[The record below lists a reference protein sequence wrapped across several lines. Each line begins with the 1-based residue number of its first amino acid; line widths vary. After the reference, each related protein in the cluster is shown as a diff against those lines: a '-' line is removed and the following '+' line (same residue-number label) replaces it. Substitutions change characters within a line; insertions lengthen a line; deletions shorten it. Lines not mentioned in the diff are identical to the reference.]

1 MASRRLMRVVMPVV
15 LRLFTGLLDKAAVL
29 TVPMI
34 DWWHR
39 VDNVIAVFPAMP
51 TILDTLFNCP
61 NRLHRHLYH
70 MSHSFLLAP
79 YPFPPF
85 GAGVEPDIP
94 LIRR

>member
-39 VDNVIAVFPAMP
+39 VDNVIGRLPTVSAV
-51 TILDTLFNCP
+51 LDTLLDCP

-70 MSHSFLLAP
+70 KHH
-79 YPFPPF
+79 PPF
-85 GAGVEPDIP
+85 Y
-94 LIRR
+94 